1 MVTNSHTVMEVFFA
15 QEAQTEYRSSN
26 YCDIC
31 TCAYAKLPS
40 MITQDTNQSVVFLL
54 QDMRQNWK
62 SQMIQGHYDALN
74 RTLVQL

>member
-1 MVTNSHTVMEVFFA
+1 
-15 QEAQTEYRSSN
+15 
-26 YCDIC
+26 
-31 TCAYAKLPS
+31 

-74 RTLVQL
+74 RTLVQLLHFMVC